1 MRTLECSERS
11 IQKLTKYCEAGDSDP
26 NPFQLLGR
34 AALLFCLLLNHPQLV
49 DNLPGMGR
57 NSTKEPAE
65 NPE

>member
-11 IQKLTKYCEAGDSDP
+11 IQNSPSTVKLAIPSQIHFSFWDE
-26 NPFQLLGR
+26 
-34 AALLFCLLLNHPQLV
+34 AALLFCLLLDHPQLV